1 VQYKIIGGRDMK
13 AIQIGAGN
21 IGRGFI
27 GELLAHSGFE
37 VTFVDANNTVVELI
51 NELKNYT
58 VHVLDNEKRDEKV
71 ENVSALNINDEKL
84 MNAILEADIM
94 TTAVG
99 VNILSKIA
107 ETLAKGI
114 KNRLAKGVEKNLNI
128 IACENAV
135 GASEVLK
142 EEIFKYLTEEE
153 KETVDKYVGFPNSSV
168 DRIVP
173 PVSEKMENPL
183 DVVVENYYEWNVD
196 RNGFRGEIP
205 EINGMNLTGNL
216 IAYVERKLFTLNT
229 GHAITAYLGNLR
241 GYKTIEESIN
251 DNEIYEVVY
260 HAMVESGDGL
270 VKKYDF
276 DRDAHLK
283 YIDKIIAR
291 FKNPYLQDDIK
302 RVGREPIRKLSK
314 GDRLVKPLL
323 NSMSYGISTENLLL
337 GVGAVLYYNN
347 PEDPQSL
354 KLQEIIKEK
363 GIRGAVQEVSEI
375 SDENILISIESKYEQ
390 VRELFK

>member
-1 VQYKIIGGRDMK
+1 MK

-71 ENVSALNINDEKL
+71 EDVSALNINDEKL
-84 MNAILEADIM
+84 MDAILEADIM

-99 VNILSKIA
+99 VNILSRIA

-205 EINGMNLTGNL
+205 EISGMNLTGNL

-229 GHAITAYLGNLR
+229 GHAITAYLGNLK

-251 DNEIYEVVY
+251 DNDIYEVVY

-354 KLQEIIKEK
+354 KLQELIKEK
-363 GIRGAVQEVSEI
+363 GIKGAVQEVSEI

>member
-1 VQYKIIGGRDMK
+1 MK

-84 MNAILEADIM
+84 MDAILEADIM

-205 EINGMNLTGNL
+205 EISGMNLTGNL

-229 GHAITAYLGNLR
+229 GHAITAYLGNLK

-251 DNEIYEVVY
+251 DNDIYEVVY

-354 KLQEIIKEK
+354 KLQELIKEK
-363 GIRGAVQEVSEI
+363 GIKGAVQEVSEI

>member
-1 VQYKIIGGRDMK
+1 MK

-84 MNAILEADIM
+84 MDSILEADIM

-99 VNILSKIA
+99 VNILSRIA

-251 DNEIYEVVY
+251 DKDIYEVVY

-291 FKNPYLQDDIK
+291 FRNPYLQDDIK

-323 NSMSYGISTENLLL
+323 NSMSYGVSTENLLL

-347 PEDPQSL
+347 PEDPQSV
-354 KLQEIIKEK
+354 KLQELIKEK
-363 GIRGAVQEVSEI
+363 GIKGAVQEVAEI
-375 SDENILISIESKYEQ
+375 IDENILMNIESKYEQ

>member
-1 VQYKIIGGRDMK
+1 MK

-84 MNAILEADIM
+84 MDAILEADIM

-99 VNILSKIA
+99 VNILSRIA

-251 DNEIYEVVY
+251 DNDIYEVVY

-276 DRDAHLK
+276 DREAHLK

-354 KLQEIIKEK
+354 KLQELIKEK
-363 GIRGAVQEVSEI
+363 GIKGAVQEVSEI

>member
-1 VQYKIIGGRDMK
+1 MK

-84 MNAILEADIM
+84 MDAILEADIM

-99 VNILSKIA
+99 VNILSRIA

-142 EEIFKYLTEEE
+142 EEIFKYLKEEE

-251 DNEIYEVVY
+251 DNDIYEVVY

-354 KLQEIIKEK
+354 KLQELIKEK
-363 GIRGAVQEVSEI
+363 GIKGAVQEVSEI

>member
-71 ENVSALNINDEKL
+71 ENVSALNINNEKL
-84 MNAILEADIM
+84 MDVILEADIM

-205 EINGMNLTGNL
+205 EISGMNLTGNL

-229 GHAITAYLGNLR
+229 GHAITAYLGNLK

-251 DNEIYEVVY
+251 DNDIYEVVY

-354 KLQEIIKEK
+354 KLQELIKEK
-363 GIRGAVQEVSEI
+363 GIKGAVQEVSEI

>member
-1 VQYKIIGGRDMK
+1 MK

-84 MNAILEADIM
+84 MDAILEADIM

-99 VNILSKIA
+99 VNILSRIA

-173 PVSEKMENPL
+173 PVSEKMENLL

-276 DRDAHLK
+276 DREAHLK

-291 FKNPYLQDDIK
+291 FRNPYLQDDIK

-363 GIRGAVQEVSEI
+363 GIKGAVQEVSEI

>member
-1 VQYKIIGGRDMK
+1 MK

-71 ENVSALNINDEKL
+71 ENVSALNISDEKL
-84 MNAILEADIM
+84 MDAILEADIM

-205 EINGMNLTGNL
+205 EISGMNLTGNL

-229 GHAITAYLGNLR
+229 GHAITAYLGNLK

-251 DNEIYEVVY
+251 DNDIYEVVY

-354 KLQEIIKEK
+354 KLQELIKEK
-363 GIRGAVQEVSEI
+363 GIKGAVQEVSEI

>member
-1 VQYKIIGGRDMK
+1 MK

-84 MNAILEADIM
+84 MDAILEADIM

-99 VNILSKIA
+99 VNILSRIA

-205 EINGMNLTGNL
+205 GINGMNLTGNL

-251 DNEIYEVVY
+251 DNDIYEVVY

-276 DRDAHLK
+276 DREAHLK

-354 KLQEIIKEK
+354 KLQELIKEK
-363 GIRGAVQEVSEI
+363 GIKGAVQEVSEI

>member
-1 VQYKIIGGRDMK
+1 MK

-71 ENVSALNINDEKL
+71 ENVSALNISDEKL
-84 MNAILEADIM
+84 MDAILEADIM

-142 EEIFKYLTEEE
+142 EEIFKYLTDEE

-229 GHAITAYLGNLR
+229 GHAITAYLGNLK

-251 DNEIYEVVY
+251 DNDIYEVVY

-354 KLQEIIKEK
+354 KLQELIKEK
-363 GIRGAVQEVSEI
+363 GIKGAVQEVSEI

>member
-1 VQYKIIGGRDMK
+1 MK

-71 ENVSALNINDEKL
+71 ENVSALNISDEKL
-84 MNAILEADIM
+84 MDAILEADIM

-99 VNILSKIA
+99 VNILSRIA

-276 DRDAHLK
+276 DRESHLK

>member
-1 VQYKIIGGRDMK
+1 MK

-71 ENVSALNINDEKL
+71 ENVSALNISDEKL
-84 MNAILEADIM
+84 MDAILEADIM

-205 EINGMNLTGNL
+205 EISGMNLTGNL

-251 DNEIYEVVY
+251 DKDIYEVVY

-347 PEDPQSL
+347 PEDPQSV
-354 KLQEIIKEK
+354 KLQELIKEK
-363 GIRGAVQEVSEI
+363 GIKGAVQEVSEI

>member
-1 VQYKIIGGRDMK
+1 MK

-84 MNAILEADIM
+84 MDAILEADIM

-99 VNILSKIA
+99 VNILSRIA

-114 KNRLAKGVEKNLNI
+114 KNRLANGVEKNLNI

-276 DRDAHLK
+276 DREAHLK

-291 FKNPYLQDDIK
+291 FRNPYLQDDIK

-337 GVGAVLYYNN
+337 GLGAVLYYNN

-363 GIRGAVQEVSEI
+363 GIKGAVQEVSEI

>member
-1 VQYKIIGGRDMK
+1 MK

-153 KETVDKYVGFPNSSV
+153 KETADKYVGFPNSSV

-205 EINGMNLTGNL
+205 EISGMNLTGNL

-276 DRDAHLK
+276 DREAHLK

-363 GIRGAVQEVSEI
+363 GIKGAVQEVSEI

>member
-1 VQYKIIGGRDMK
+1 MK

-71 ENVSALNINDEKL
+71 ENVSALNINNEKL
-84 MNAILEADIM
+84 MDVILEADIM

-114 KNRLAKGVEKNLNI
+114 KNRLAKGIEKNLNI

-205 EINGMNLTGNL
+205 EISGMNLTGNL

-229 GHAITAYLGNLR
+229 GHAITAYLGNLK

-251 DNEIYEVVY
+251 DNDIYEVVY

-354 KLQEIIKEK
+354 KLQELIKEK
-363 GIRGAVQEVSEI
+363 GIKGAVQEVSEI

>member
-1 VQYKIIGGRDMK
+1 MK

-71 ENVSALNINDEKL
+71 ENVSALNISDEKL

-205 EINGMNLTGNL
+205 EISGMNLTGNL

-229 GHAITAYLGNLR
+229 GHAITAYLGNLK

-251 DNEIYEVVY
+251 DNDIYEVVY

-354 KLQEIIKEK
+354 KLQELIKEK
-363 GIRGAVQEVSEI
+363 GIKGAVQEVSEI

>member
-1 VQYKIIGGRDMK
+1 MK

-84 MNAILEADIM
+84 MNVILEADIM

-153 KETVDKYVGFPNSSV
+153 KETADKYVGFPNSSV

-205 EINGMNLTGNL
+205 EISGMNLTGNL

-276 DRDAHLK
+276 DREAHLK

-363 GIRGAVQEVSEI
+363 GIKGAVQEVSEI

>member
-1 VQYKIIGGRDMK
+1 MK

-71 ENVSALNINDEKL
+71 ENVSALNISDEKL

-205 EINGMNLTGNL
+205 EISGMNLTGNL

-229 GHAITAYLGNLR
+229 GHAITAYLGNLK

-251 DNEIYEVVY
+251 DNDIYEVVY

-270 VKKYDF
+270 VMKYDF

-354 KLQEIIKEK
+354 KLQELIKEK
-363 GIRGAVQEVSEI
+363 GIKGAVQEVSEI

>member
-1 VQYKIIGGRDMK
+1 MK

-84 MNAILEADIM
+84 MDSILEADMM

-99 VNILSKIA
+99 VNILSRIA

-251 DNEIYEVVY
+251 DKDIYEVVY

-291 FKNPYLQDDIK
+291 FRNPYLQDDIK

-323 NSMSYGISTENLLL
+323 NSMSYGVSTENLLL

-347 PEDPQSL
+347 PEDPQSV
-354 KLQEIIKEK
+354 KLQELIKEK
-363 GIRGAVQEVSEI
+363 GIKGAVQEVAEI
-375 SDENILISIESKYEQ
+375 TDENILMNIESKYEQ

>member
-1 VQYKIIGGRDMK
+1 MK

-84 MNAILEADIM
+84 MDAILEADIM

-142 EEIFKYLTEEE
+142 EEIFKYLTDEE

-251 DNEIYEVVY
+251 DNDIYEVVY

-276 DRDAHLK
+276 DREAHLK

-354 KLQEIIKEK
+354 KLQELIKEK
-363 GIRGAVQEVSEI
+363 GIKGAVQEVSEI

>member
-1 VQYKIIGGRDMK
+1 MK

-71 ENVSALNINDEKL
+71 ENVSALNINNEKL
-84 MNAILEADIM
+84 MDVILEADIM

-205 EINGMNLTGNL
+205 EISGMNLTGNL

-229 GHAITAYLGNLR
+229 GHAITAYLGNLK

-251 DNEIYEVVY
+251 DNDIYEVVY

-354 KLQEIIKEK
+354 KLQELIKEK
-363 GIRGAVQEVSEI
+363 GIKGAVQEVSEI

>member
-1 VQYKIIGGRDMK
+1 MK

-27 GELLAHSGFE
+27 GELLAHSGCE
-37 VTFVDANNTVVELI
+37 VIFVDANNEVVKLI

-58 VHVLDNEKRDEKV
+58 VHVLDNEKREEKV
-71 ENVSALNINDEKL
+71 ENISALNINDEKL
-84 MNAILEADIM
+84 MDAIIEADIM

-99 VNILSKIA
+99 VNILSRIA
-107 ETLAKGI
+107 ETLSKGI
-114 KNRLAKGVEKNLNI
+114 RNRLEQGIEKNLNI

-135 GASEVLK
+135 GASEILK
-142 EEIFKYLTEEE
+142 EEVFKYLTDEE
-153 KETVDKYVGFPNSSV
+153 KIQADKYIGFPNSSV

-173 PVSEKMENPL
+173 PVSYKMENPL

-196 RNGFRGEIP
+196 KNGFRGEIP
-205 EINGMNLTGNL
+205 AIQGMNLTGNL

-251 DNEIYEVVY
+251 DKDIYEVVY
-260 HAMVESGDGL
+260 NAMVESGDGL
-270 VKKYDF
+270 VNKYDF
-276 DRDAHLK
+276 DRNEHLK
-283 YIDKIIAR
+283 YIDKIIKR

-314 GDRLVKPLL
+314 GDRLIKPLL
-323 NSMSYGISTENLLL
+323 NSLSYGISTDNLLL

-347 PEDPQSL
+347 PEDPQSV
-354 KLQEIIKEK
+354 KLQELVKEK
-363 GIRGAVQEVSEI
+363 GIKGAIQEITEIEDEKILNIIENKYSEVG
-375 SDENILISIESKYEQ
+375 N
-390 VRELFK
+390 LFK

>member
-1 VQYKIIGGRDMK
+1 MK

-84 MNAILEADIM
+84 MDAILEADIM

-99 VNILSKIA
+99 VNILSRIA

-229 GHAITAYLGNLR
+229 GHAITAYLGNLK

-251 DNEIYEVVY
+251 DNDIYEVVY

-354 KLQEIIKEK
+354 KLQELIKEK
-363 GIRGAVQEVSEI
+363 GIKGAVQEVSEI
-375 SDENILISIESKYEQ
+375 SDENILINIESKYEQ
-390 VRELFK
+390 VKELFK

>member
-1 VQYKIIGGRDMK
+1 MK

-71 ENVSALNINDEKL
+71 ENVSALNISDEKL
-84 MNAILEADIM
+84 MDAILEADIM

-99 VNILSKIA
+99 VNILSRIA

-276 DRDAHLK
+276 DRESHLK

-354 KLQEIIKEK
+354 KLQELIKEK
-363 GIRGAVQEVSEI
+363 GIKGAVQEVSEI
-375 SDENILISIESKYEQ
+375 SDENILNNIESKYEQ

>member
-1 VQYKIIGGRDMK
+1 MK

-84 MNAILEADIM
+84 MDEILEADIM

-114 KNRLAKGVEKNLNI
+114 KNRLAKRVEKNLNI

-276 DRDAHLK
+276 DREAHLK

-354 KLQEIIKEK
+354 KLQELIKEK
-363 GIRGAVQEVSEI
+363 GIKGAVQEVSEI

>member
-1 VQYKIIGGRDMK
+1 MK

-71 ENVSALNINDEKL
+71 ENVSALNINNEKL
-84 MNAILEADIM
+84 MDVILEADIM

-205 EINGMNLTGNL
+205 EISGMNLTGNL

-229 GHAITAYLGNLR
+229 GHAITAYLGNLK

-251 DNEIYEVVY
+251 DNDIYEVVY

-354 KLQEIIKEK
+354 KLQELIKEK
-363 GIRGAVQEVSEI
+363 GIKGAVQEVSEI
-375 SDENILISIESKYEQ
+375 SDENILNNIESKYEQ

>member
-1 VQYKIIGGRDMK
+1 MK

-84 MNAILEADIM
+84 MDAILEADIM

-99 VNILSKIA
+99 VNILSRIA

-276 DRDAHLK
+276 DREDHLK

-291 FKNPYLQDDIK
+291 FRNPYLQDDIK

-323 NSMSYGISTENLLL
+323 TSMSYGISTENLLL

-363 GIRGAVQEVSEI
+363 GIKGAVQEVSEI

>member
-1 VQYKIIGGRDMK
+1 MK

-71 ENVSALNINDEKL
+71 ENVSALNISDEKL
-84 MNAILEADIM
+84 MNVILEADIM

-229 GHAITAYLGNLR
+229 GHAITAYLGNLK

-251 DNEIYEVVY
+251 DNDIYEVVY

-354 KLQEIIKEK
+354 KLQELIKEK
-363 GIRGAVQEVSEI
+363 GIKGAVQEVSEI

>member
-1 VQYKIIGGRDMK
+1 MK

-84 MNAILEADIM
+84 MDAILEADIM

-99 VNILSKIA
+99 VNILSRIA

-205 EINGMNLTGNL
+205 EISGMNLTGNL

-229 GHAITAYLGNLR
+229 GHAITAYLGNLK

-251 DNEIYEVVY
+251 DNDIYEVVY

-354 KLQEIIKEK
+354 KLQELIKEK
-363 GIRGAVQEVSEI
+363 GIKGAVQEVSEI
-375 SDENILISIESKYEQ
+375 SDENILINIESKYEQ
-390 VRELFK
+390 VKELFK

>member
-1 VQYKIIGGRDMK
+1 MK

-71 ENVSALNINDEKL
+71 ENVSALNISDEKL
-84 MNAILEADIM
+84 MDAILEADIM

-142 EEIFKYLTEEE
+142 EEIFKYLTDEE
-153 KETVDKYVGFPNSSV
+153 KETVDKCVGFPNSSV

-205 EINGMNLTGNL
+205 EISGMNLTGNL

-229 GHAITAYLGNLR
+229 GHAITAYLGNLK

-251 DNEIYEVVY
+251 DNDIYEVVY

-354 KLQEIIKEK
+354 KLQELIKEK
-363 GIRGAVQEVSEI
+363 GIKGAVQEVSEI

>member
-1 VQYKIIGGRDMK
+1 MK

-84 MNAILEADIM
+84 MDAILEADIM

-99 VNILSKIA
+99 VNILSRIA

-276 DRDAHLK
+276 DREAHLK

-363 GIRGAVQEVSEI
+363 GIKGAVQEVSDI

>member
-1 VQYKIIGGRDMK
+1 MK

-71 ENVSALNINDEKL
+71 EDVSALNINDEKL
-84 MNAILEADIM
+84 MDAILEADIM

-99 VNILSKIA
+99 VNILSRIA

-205 EINGMNLTGNL
+205 EISGMNLTGNL

-229 GHAITAYLGNLR
+229 GHAITAYLGNLK

-251 DNEIYEVVY
+251 DNDIYEVVY

-354 KLQEIIKEK
+354 KLQELIKEK
-363 GIRGAVQEVSEI
+363 GIKGAVQEVSEI

-390 VRELFK
+390 VREIGRAHV

>member
-1 VQYKIIGGRDMK
+1 MK

-71 ENVSALNINDEKL
+71 ENVSSLNINDEKL
-84 MNAILEADIM
+84 MDAILEADIM

-99 VNILSKIA
+99 VNILSRIA

-251 DNEIYEVVY
+251 DNDIYEVVY

-276 DRDAHLK
+276 DREAHLK

-347 PEDPQSL
+347 PEDPQSV
-354 KLQEIIKEK
+354 KLQELIKEK
-363 GIRGAVQEVSEI
+363 GIKGAVQEVSEI

>member
-1 VQYKIIGGRDMK
+1 MK

-84 MNAILEADIM
+84 MDAILEADIM

-99 VNILSKIA
+99 VNILSRIA

-142 EEIFKYLTEEE
+142 EEIFKYLTGEE

-205 EINGMNLTGNL
+205 GINGMNLTGNL

-251 DNEIYEVVY
+251 DNDIYEVVY

-276 DRDAHLK
+276 DREAHLK

-354 KLQEIIKEK
+354 KLQELIKEK
-363 GIRGAVQEVSEI
+363 GIKGAVQEVSEI

>member
-1 VQYKIIGGRDMK
+1 MK

-51 NELKNYT
+51 NELKKYT

-205 EINGMNLTGNL
+205 EISGMNLTGNL

-229 GHAITAYLGNLR
+229 GHAITAYLGNLK

-251 DNEIYEVVY
+251 DNDIYEVVY

-354 KLQEIIKEK
+354 KLQELIKEK
-363 GIRGAVQEVSEI
+363 GIKGAVQEVSEI

>member
-1 VQYKIIGGRDMK
+1 MK

-84 MNAILEADIM
+84 MDAILEADIM

-99 VNILSKIA
+99 VNILSRIA

-229 GHAITAYLGNLR
+229 GHAITAYLGNLK

-251 DNEIYEVVY
+251 DNDIYEVVY

-323 NSMSYGISTENLLL
+323 NSMSYDISTENLLL

-354 KLQEIIKEK
+354 KLQELIKEK
-363 GIRGAVQEVSEI
+363 GIKGAVQEVSEI

>member
-1 VQYKIIGGRDMK
+1 MK

-84 MNAILEADIM
+84 MDAILEADIM

-99 VNILSKIA
+99 VNILSRIA

-205 EINGMNLTGNL
+205 EISGMNLTGNL

-229 GHAITAYLGNLR
+229 GHAITAYLGNLK

-251 DNEIYEVVY
+251 DNDIYEVVY

-354 KLQEIIKEK
+354 KLQELIKEK
-363 GIRGAVQEVSEI
+363 GIKGAVQEVSEI

>member
-1 VQYKIIGGRDMK
+1 MK

-84 MNAILEADIM
+84 MDAILEADIM

-99 VNILSKIA
+99 VNILSRIA

-229 GHAITAYLGNLR
+229 GHAITAYLGNLK

-251 DNEIYEVVY
+251 DNDIYEVVY

-354 KLQEIIKEK
+354 KLQELIKEK
-363 GIRGAVQEVSEI
+363 GIKGAVQEVSEI
-375 SDENILISIESKYEQ
+375 SDENILNNIESKYEQ